1 MVNAAGAAAARTPLG
16 ADLAEGVK
24 AVSYDQEL
32 TFTRYVR
39 KVLPLDGYVFWI
51 RGDLVS
57 PPNAKVIT
65 VKGSFHYTTDRQ
77 QDEAE
82 TFALNKVVFTSLGP
96 VDDFA
101 DINPNTMY
109 IANYDGLDFAFSTRG
124 MFYNQAQIWHYR
136 GNAIYPDMQ
145 SQIINSTPDL
155 PDPSNRIVSN
165 SLPVWLSLNTFTPDW
180 PFYPS
185 LPLTLTLYPSFLT
198 PQNITPPW
206 GTVDIGE
213 DDTQPIASAPGF
225 GPTQD
230 QSQLSYD
237 HVRVTLWGADNDI
250 AMNFIATIN
259 QFSVDTGLFGIMSRP
274 IIRDGKRTQTELMTI
289 AQRKVIEYDV
299 SYLQQNIVNFA
310 RQLIEHVVP
319 TFIPN

>member
-136 GNAIYPDMQ
+136 GNRYI
-145 SQIINSTPDL
+145 
-155 PDPSNRIVSN
+155 RICSRK
-165 SLPVWLSLNTFTPDW
+165 LSIVL
-180 PFYPS
+180 
-185 LPLTLTLYPSFLT
+185 LTYLT
-198 PQNITPPW
+198 PLI
-206 GTVDIGE
+206 
-213 DDTQPIASAPGF
+213 
-225 GPTQD
+225 
-230 QSQLSYD
+230 LSY
-237 HVRVTLWGADNDI
+237 
-250 AMNFIATIN
+250 
-259 QFSVDTGLFGIMSRP
+259 
-274 IIRDGKRTQTELMTI
+274 
-289 AQRKVIEYDV
+289 
-299 SYLQQNIVNFA
+299 
-310 RQLIEHVVP
+310 P
-319 TFIPN
+319 TAYQCG